1 MAKPLRIFISSPG
14 DVIEERRRA
23 LLVVQTLAK
32 EYARFFEISPVAW
45 ETEPMLASGHFQ
57 DNIIP
62 PSRTDIVLL
71 ILWSRLGTP
80 LPERTETREYR
91 GIDGRAPVTGTE
103 WEFEDALAAHKASLQ
118 GVPDLLAYRKK
129 SRPKADFT
137 SVGDLEL
144 LARQWQMLETFWNRY
159 FVGRGEFRAAFTEF
173 EANEDFEQRLERDM
187 RKLIERRITGSA
199 EAPRTWLKEPFRG
212 LEAYGFEHAPILFGR
227 AGEIKIA
234 VERLSRSAEDGRAFL
249 LILGASGSGKS
260 SLAQAG
266 VLPALFGRGVIT
278 GAGLWRRA
286 VMRPSGDPEGGPFL
300 ALARA
305 LTAETALPELLSS
318 GQDAIA
324 LAQLLESAADNSVYP
339 VATAL
344 GQVELAARERT
355 EILAHEHVRL
365 ALVVDQLEELYTA
378 REIGEK
384 QREAFVRCLD
394 SFASSGVF
402 VITTMRSD
410 HWHRAA
416 ETPLLIEMADEVRR
430 IDLVAPGRPEISEI
444 FAARRS
450 LPVSHSRKPTDGNR
464 FRRGSR

>member
-1 MAKPLRIFISSPG
+1 MVLMGVRLLRGRNGSLKMPLPRTRRVYKAYPISLP
-14 DVIEERRRA
+14 
-23 LLVVQTLAK
+23 LAK
-32 EYARFFEISPVAW
+32 NHGLKR
-45 ETEPMLASGHFQ
+45 TL
-57 DNIIP
+57 P
-62 PSRTDIVLL
+62 PSA
-71 ILWSRLGTP
+71 ILNCLPNNGRCLKLFGT
-80 LPERTETREYR
+80 
-91 GIDGRAPVTGTE
+91 A
-103 WEFEDALAAHKASLQ
+103 
-118 GVPDLLAYRKK
+118 
-129 SRPKADFT
+129 T
-137 SVGDLEL
+137 SSAV
-144 LARQWQMLETFWNRY
+144 
-159 FVGRGEFRAAFTEF
+159 GEFRAAFTEF

-187 RKLIERRITGSA
+187 RKLIERRICGSA

-234 VERLSRSAEDGRAFL
+234 IERLSRSAEDGRAFL

-305 LTAETALPELLSS
+305 LTAETALPNYFPAGRMQSRSRNSWSRQPTTLCIPSPPRWGKSS
-318 GQDAIA
+318 
-324 LAQLLESAADNSVYP
+324 LRPESEPRFWRMNMYVWRWWSINSKSYIRH
-339 VATAL
+339 
-344 GQVELAARERT
+344 AR
-355 EILAHEHVRL
+355 
-365 ALVVDQLEELYTA
+365 
-378 REIGEK
+378 

-430 IDLVAPGRPEISEI
+430 IDLVAPGRPEISEMI
-444 FAARRS
+444 RRPALAAGITFAQNPRTEIGLDADLAEEAAQEPGS
-450 LPVSHSRKPTDGNR
+450 LPLLSFLLDSLYANDVHWPDRSTLTYESMVALGGLKGAIANRADAVLAAMPADVQAALPKVLRALVTVNR
-464 FRRGSR
+464 FGAVPTPGRLR